1 MRNLEWVDDPNS
13 FDMVSVASVPSQGEP
28 ILLVKVVRGEGEVGY
43 YFRLTLRGFSDPLG
57 WLGVIPCG
65 PFDTVEE
72 AKRAVV
78 TLLPEWLAF
87 RARQAKQILTLEPEP
102 LLAPFGSYQA
112 ALSQLKRD
120 AALLLKIETLLTNS
134 NSEGK

>member
-1 MRNLEWVDDPNS
+1 MYKLEWVDDPNP
-13 FDMVSVASVPSQGEP
+13 FMVASKATLLHQGEP
-28 ILLVKVVRGEGEVGY
+28 ILLVKILLEEGR
-43 YFRLTLRGFSDPLG
+43 YFFRIAPRGFSDPLG
-57 WLGVIPCG
+57 WIGAIPCG

-120 AALLLKIETLLTNS
+120 ASLILKIETLLTNS